1 MKAKQKLALAVLAGV
16 SIGSAG
22 AQAAHW
28 YPVKTRPM
36 YVFVGA
42 GVTDLASGYPCWCR
56 SEEHKGDPGKS
67 ARKPRHRQRPAD
79 IIHRPANRTQAD
91 QLTHIGR
98 PQNSG
103 R

>member
-22 AQAAHW
+22 AQMAHW
-28 YPVKTRPM
+28 CPVKTRPM

-56 SEEHKGDPGKS
+56 SEEHKRDQGKS
-67 ARKPRHRQRPAD
+67 TRKLNHRQRPAD
-79 IIHRPANRTQAD
+79 ATRRPATR
-91 QLTHIGR
+91 LSR
-98 PQNSG
+98 PGNAH
-103 R
+103 